1 MYLLQ
6 HNNIVIFN
14 DACISPF
21 YLSVTSSVLLAK
33 TMFRVMLASTYVCL
47 GEFWS
52 CWAIISFSFL
62 AAARWNQKGAQQPFG
77 RTAST
82 KIHIWEPRVGATTT
96 ESTPSLTHLRFL
108 TLRNSKKRR
117 QKMNCFGLI
126 WNEIAVGSINWRD
139 DDALS
144 SYLNAQCLKIDQK
157 VAFYNFASEASIVYL
172 SNSCAKNQY

>member
-96 ESTPSLTHLRFL
+96 ESTPSLTHLRFP

-117 QKMNCFGLI
+117 QKMNCSVLFQH
-126 WNEIAVGSINWRD
+126 
-139 DDALS
+139 
-144 SYLNAQCLKIDQK
+144 SYLKWNCNRVNKLKRWWCVVIISK
-157 VAFYNFASEASIVYL
+157 CTMFEKY
-172 SNSCAKNQY
+172 